1 MTKEQEAIER
11 LKSID
16 ETVEE
21 YDGNILKTD
30 IETVLNMLKEKDKEI
45 EKLKEEITSQN
56 EKILRLSAEMQ
67 NMRRRADEERS
78 RLLKY
83 DGEAIIMNM
92 LTILDNFEHAIN
104 MDDTNLTDE
113 VSKFLSGFKMIYA
126 NMSDS
131 LKSIGVTE
139 IECLHM
145 PFDETKMNAVLIDHS
160 NDFENNIV
168 LDVLQK
174 GYMYKDKV
182 IRPAMVKVN
191 QVEEGGTSE

>member
-1 MTKEQEAIER
+1 MNKENVEVTEKKVENPVSEQE
-11 LKSID
+11 K
-16 ETVEE
+16 
-21 YDGNILKTD
+21 N
-30 IETVLNMLKEKDKEI
+30 KEKKKKKEHHSNKEI

-78 RLLKY
+78 KLLKY

-139 IECLHM
+139 IECLHE
-145 PFDETKMNAVLIDHS
+145 PFDEAKMNAVLIDHS
-160 NDFENNIV
+160 KDFENNVV

>member
-1 MTKEQEAIER
+1 MNKENVEVTEEKVENTSSEQE
-11 LKSID
+11 KS
-16 ETVEE
+16 
-21 YDGNILKTD
+21 
-30 IETVLNMLKEKDKEI
+30 KEKKKKKEHHSNKEI

-83 DGEAIIMNM
+83 DGEAIIMSM

>member
-1 MTKEQEAIER
+1 MNKENVEVIEEKVENTVSEQE
-11 LKSID
+11 KS
-16 ETVEE
+16 
-21 YDGNILKTD
+21 
-30 IETVLNMLKEKDKEI
+30 KEKKKKKEHHSNKEI

-131 LKSIGVTE
+131 LKSVGVTE

>member
-1 MTKEQEAIER
+1 MNKENVEVTEEKVENTSSEQE
-11 LKSID
+11 KS
-16 ETVEE
+16 
-21 YDGNILKTD
+21 
-30 IETVLNMLKEKDKEI
+30 KEKKKKKEHHSNKEI

-191 QVEEGGTSE
+191 QVEKGGTSE

>member
-1 MTKEQEAIER
+1 MNKENVEVAEEKKETAVKEQE
-11 LKSID
+11 
-16 ETVEE
+16 
-21 YDGNILKTD
+21 N
-30 IETVLNMLKEKDKEI
+30 LKEKKKKKEHHTNKEI
-45 EKLKEEITSQN
+45 EKLKEEISSQS

-78 RLLKY
+78 KLLKY
-83 DGEAIIMNM
+83 DGETIIISM

-126 NMSDS
+126 NMSES
-131 LKSIGVTE
+131 LKNVGVTE
-139 IECLHM
+139 IECLHE

-160 NDFENNIV
+160 KDFENNVV

-191 QVEEGGTSE
+191 QVEEGA